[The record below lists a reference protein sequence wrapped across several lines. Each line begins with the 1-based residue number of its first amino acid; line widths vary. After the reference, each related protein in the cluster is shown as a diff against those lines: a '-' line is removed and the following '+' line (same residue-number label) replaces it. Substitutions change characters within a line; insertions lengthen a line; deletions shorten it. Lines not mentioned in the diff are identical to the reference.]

1 MKEEPNALAIELK
14 KLKAAV
20 GALQYANAAV
30 VAHVDDL
37 REANA
42 ALKLKVDHLEE
53 DKLML

>member
-42 ALKLKVDHLEE
+42 ALKQKVDHLEE